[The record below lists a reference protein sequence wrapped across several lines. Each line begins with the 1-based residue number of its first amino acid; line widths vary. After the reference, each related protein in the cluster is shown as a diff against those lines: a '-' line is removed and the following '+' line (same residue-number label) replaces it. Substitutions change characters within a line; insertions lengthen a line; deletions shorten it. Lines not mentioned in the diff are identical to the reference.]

1 MKNNQSV
8 GRISHLITLDEAA
21 AMNGRYRAEKDAI
34 LAKGVSLNILPIC
47 ETFSRADFDT
57 LFAQPGCIGVRIYLG
72 MKDNLDISAVV
83 VGVNGNN
90 EDMINPESLN
100 NVIIE
105 NGFRCPAD
113 CPPKSE
119 LN

>member
-1 MKNNQSV
+1 MKSNQSV

-21 AMNGRYRAEKDAI
+21 AMNLLYRAEKDAI
-34 LAKGVSLNILPIC
+34 LQEGVSSNTLPLS

-57 LFAQPGCIGVRIYLG
+57 LLAQHGCKGIRIYYG
-72 MKDNLDISAVV
+72 MKTNLEVSAVI

-90 EDMINPESLN
+90 EDMINPLTLN

-105 NGFRCPAD
+105 NSVRCPAD
-113 CPPKSE
+113 CPPKSA